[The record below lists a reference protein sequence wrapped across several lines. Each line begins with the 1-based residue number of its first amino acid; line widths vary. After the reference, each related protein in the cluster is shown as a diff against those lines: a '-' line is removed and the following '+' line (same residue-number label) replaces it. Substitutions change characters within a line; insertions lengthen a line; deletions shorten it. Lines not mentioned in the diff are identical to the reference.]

1 MKLLLD
7 TNALIDHIA
16 QRQPYCNDIEEL
28 CAASYF
34 GDVELWVP
42 VQSFLDALYALRKR
56 ADQRTL
62 RNAFIGSLEFFHPCG
77 SRANDLRGALE
88 SDWPDVEDYLIAC
101 SALHVNADYLVTR
114 NAAGFS
120 SCKTKVISPREAAQL
135 LQAQGFAY
143 ETVEF

>member
-28 CAASYF
+28 CVASYF

-42 VQSFLDALYALRKR
+42 VQSFLDALSALRKR